1 MLLLNI
7 FSVAFAASAVQALP
21 TFGKS
26 SVFEKIAAPPPG
38 WELDEDAVFDKDVS
52 TMKLRLHLIAQ
63 NMPEFHKM
71 AMDIATPGHALY
83 GRHLDQTVIN
93 SMIAPKTQSR
103 DLVLQWLS
111 TAGLANQTS
120 VSARGDSV
128 IVDASIS
135 QIEELLQAEYNAY
148 VHTGLYEGAIRTLEY
163 SLPDALKGHVDIVQ
177 PTTFFGLRAMR
188 SNIKQHKE
196 FDESVL
202 NVEGT
207 EAVTGC
213 SGSTITPTCLANL
226 YSFTSAPAT
235 LKSGSI
241 GIAGFL
247 KQWPS
252 KTDLTTFMNSYAY
265 FANKAYTY
273 TCTLINGGT
282 CPSSGSGY
290 PGIEANLDVQYAR
303 AITSE
308 IPNIYYST
316 GGSPP
321 IVGSGSNTN
330 EPYLEFLDSLL
341 AATSLPQTISISYGD
356 DEDTVPLS
364 YADEVCNLFSQLGAR
379 GVSVLVASGDSG
391 VGTTC
396 ITTGTT
402 KGFTTSFPASCPWV
416 TVVGGT
422 TGNSPEAAWSGG
434 GGGFS
439 SVFGKPS
446 YQTTAVNSW
455 LTTDTTHSA
464 VTKYFNA
471 SGRAYP
477 DVSAQATNFVI
488 IASGSAELVDGT
500 SCATPTFSSV
510 IQLINSNRVAAGK
523 AGLGFLNPWLYT
535 SAKSALTDIT
545 TGKITGCSGV
555 ISGAGFSAVKGWD
568 PATGL
573 GTPNYTKLLAISNT
587 T

>member
-7 FSVAFAASAVQALP
+7 FSVAFAASAVRALP

-26 SVFEKIAAPPPG
+26 SVFEKIAAPPAG
-38 WELDEDAVFDKDVS
+38 WELDEDAVFDKDAS
-52 TMKLRLHLIAQ
+52 TMKLRLHLVAQ
-63 NMPEFHKM
+63 NMQKFHKM

-83 GRHLDQTVIN
+83 GRHLDQSVIN
-93 SMIAPKTQSR
+93 AMIAPKTQSR
-103 DLVLQWLS
+103 DLVLQWLA
-111 TAGLANQTS
+111 TAGLSNQTS
-120 VSARGDSV
+120 VSPRGDSV
-128 IVDASIS
+128 IVEASVS
-135 QIEELLQAEYNAY
+135 KIEELLQAEYNAY
-148 VHTGLYEGAIRTLEY
+148 IHTGLHEGAIRTLEY

-188 SNIKQHKE
+188 STIKQHEE
-196 FDESVL
+196 FDKNVL
-202 NVEGT
+202 KTDGT
-207 EAVTGC
+207 EAVSGC
-213 SGSTITPTCLANL
+213 SGSIVTPKCLANL
-226 YSFTSAPAT
+226 YSFTSVSAT

-247 KQWPS
+247 EQWPS
-252 KTDLTTFMNSYAY
+252 KSDLSTFLDNYAY

-303 AITSE
+303 AITAE

-321 IVGSGSNTN
+321 IVGGGSNTN

-341 AATSLPQTISISYGD
+341 SSTNLPNTISISYGD
-356 DEDTVPLS
+356 DEDTVPLD

-391 VGTTC
+391 VGDSCTS
-396 ITTGTT
+396 GST
-402 KGFTTSFPASCPWV
+402 KAFTTSFPASCPWV
-416 TVVGGT
+416 TTVGGT
-422 TGNSPEAAWSGG
+422 TGNSPEAAWADG

-439 SVFGKPS
+439 SVFGQPS
-446 YQTTAVNSW
+446 YQSSAVNSW
-455 LTTDTTHSA
+455 LTTDTTHSS

-488 IASGSAELVDGT
+488 VASDSAELVDGT

-523 AGLGFLNPWLYT
+523 AGLGFLNPWLYS

-545 TGKITGCSGV
+545 TGKNTGCSGV
-555 ISGAGFSAVKGWD
+555 ISGAGFSAVSGWD

-573 GTPNYTKLLAISNT
+573 GTPNYTKLLAISNST
-587 T
+587 

>member
-26 SVFEKIAAPPPG
+26 SVFEKIAAPPAG
-38 WELDEDAVFDKDVS
+38 WALDENAVFDKDAS
-52 TMKLRLHLIAQ
+52 TMKLRLHLVAQ
-63 NMPEFHKM
+63 NMQKFHKM

-83 GRHLDQTVIN
+83 GRHLDQSVIN
-93 SMIAPKTQSR
+93 AMIAPKTQSR
-103 DLVLQWLS
+103 DLVLQWLA
-111 TAGLANQTS
+111 TAGLSNQTS

-128 IVDASIS
+128 VVEASIS
-135 QIEELLQAEYNAY
+135 KIEELLQAEYNAY
-148 VHTGLYEGAIRTLEY
+148 IHTGLYEGAIRTLEY

-188 SNIKQHKE
+188 STIKQHEE
-196 FDESVL
+196 FDNSVL
-202 NVEGT
+202 KTDGT

-213 SGSTITPTCLANL
+213 SGSTITPKCLANL
-226 YSFTSAPAT
+226 YSFTSVSAT

-247 KQWPS
+247 EQWPS
-252 KTDLTTFMNSYAY
+252 KSDLTTFLNSYAY

-303 AITSE
+303 AITAE

-321 IVGSGSNTN
+321 IVGGGSNTN

-341 AATSLPQTISISYGD
+341 SSTDLPNTISISYGD
-356 DEDTVPLS
+356 AEDTVPLD
-364 YADEVCNLFSQLGAR
+364 YANEVCNLFSQLGAR
-379 GVSVLVASGDSG
+379 GVSILVASGDSG
-391 VGTTC
+391 VGDTC
-396 ITTGTT
+396 TTGST
-402 KGFTTSFPASCPWV
+402 KAFTTSFPASCPWV
-416 TVVGGT
+416 TTVGGT
-422 TGNSPEAAWSGG
+422 TGNSPEAAWTDG

-439 SVFGKPS
+439 SVFGQPS
-446 YQTTAVNSW
+446 YQSSAVNSW
-455 LTTDTTHSA
+455 LTTDTTHSS

-488 IASGSAELVDGT
+488 VASGSAELVDGT

-523 AGLGFLNPWLYT
+523 AGLGFLNPWLYS

-555 ISGAGFSAVKGWD
+555 ISGAGFSAVSGWD

-573 GTPNYTKLLAISNT
+573 GTPNYTKLLAISNST
-587 T
+587 

>member
-52 TMKLRLHLIAQ
+52 MMKLRLHLISQ

-83 GRHLDQTVIN
+83 GRHLDQTVIDA
-93 SMIAPKTQSR
+93 MIAPKTQSR

-111 TAGLANQTS
+111 TAGLTNQTT

-128 IVDASIS
+128 IVEASIS
-135 QIEELLQAEYNAY
+135 QVEELLQAKYDAY

-188 SNIKQHKE
+188 SNIKQHQE
-196 FDESVL
+196 FDENVL

-235 LKSGSI
+235 LKTGLI

-252 KTDLTTFMNSYAY
+252 KTDLTTFMNNYAY
-265 FANKAYTY
+265 FANKAYSY

-290 PGIEANLDVQYAR
+290 P
-303 AITSE
+303 
-308 IPNIYYST
+308 
-316 GGSPP
+316 
-321 IVGSGSNTN
+321 GSGSNTN

-341 AATSLPQTISISYGD
+341 AATTLPQTISISYGD

-396 ITTGTT
+396 VTTGTT

-422 TGNSPEAAWSGG
+422 TGNSPEAAWTDG

-439 SVFGKPS
+439 SVFGQPS

-488 IASGSAELVDGT
+488 VASGSAELVDGT

-555 ISGAGFSAVKGWD
+555 ISGAGFSAVSGWD

-573 GTPNYTKLLAISNT
+573 GTPNYTKLLAISNST
-587 T
+587 

>member
-26 SVFEKIAAPPPG
+26 SVFEKIAAPPAG
-38 WELDEDAVFDKDVS
+38 WQLDEDAVLDKDAS
-52 TMKLRLHLIAQ
+52 TIKLRLHLVAQ
-63 NMPEFHKM
+63 NMPKFHKM
-71 AMDIATPGHALY
+71 AMDIATPGNALY

-93 SMIAPKTQSR
+93 AMIAPKKQSR
-103 DLVLQWLS
+103 DLVLEWLA
-111 TAGLANQTS
+111 TAGLTNQAS
-120 VSARGDSV
+120 ISARGDSV
-128 IVDASIS
+128 IVEASVS
-135 QIEELLQAEYNAY
+135 KIEKLLQAKYNAY
-148 VHTGLYEGAIRTLEY
+148 VHNGLNESAIRTLEY

-188 SNIKQHKE
+188 STIKQHEE
-196 FDESVL
+196 FDKSVL
-202 NVEGT
+202 KTYGT

-213 SGSTITPTCLANL
+213 SGSTITPKCLANL

-235 LKSGSI
+235 LSSGSM

-252 KTDLTTFMNSYAY
+252 KSDLTTFLGSYAY
-265 FANKAYTY
+265 FANAAYTY
-273 TCTLINGGT
+273 TCTLINKGT
-282 CPSSGSGY
+282 CPSSGNGY

-308 IPNIYYST
+308 IPNTYYSV

-321 IVGSGSNTN
+321 IVGGGTNDN
-330 EPYLEFLDSLL
+330 EPYLEFLDYLL
-341 AATSLPQTISISYGD
+341 SGTTSLPNTISISYGD
-356 DEDTVPLS
+356 DESTVPLD
-364 YADEVCNLFSQLGAR
+364 YANEVCNLFSQLGAR
-379 GVSVLVASGDSG
+379 GVSVLVASGDAG

-396 ITTGTT
+396 TTGTT
-402 KGFTTSFPASCPWV
+402 KGFTTNFPASCPWI

-422 TGNSPEAAWSGG
+422 TGNSPEGAWSNG

-439 SVFGKPS
+439 SVFGQPS
-446 YQTTAVNSW
+446 YQSSAVNSW
-455 LTTDTTHSA
+455 LTTDTTHSS
-464 VTKYFNA
+464 VSKYFNA

-477 DVSAQATNFVI
+477 DVAAQATNFVI
-488 IASGSAELVDGT
+488 VASGSAELVDGT

-555 ISGAGFSAVKGWD
+555 ISGAGFSAVRGWD

-573 GTPNYTKLLAISNT
+573 GTPNYTKLLAISNAT
-587 T
+587 